1 MFITTRFPRLYR
13 RFLYSVVLVSWCSGI
28 AFFIFSRYV
37 LIEGEFGPEKHSWQF
52 PLLKL
57 HGAAAFMM
65 MVSLGAVITSH
76 VPAGWRTGRHRVFG
90 SVLLA
95 SVIFMVL
102 SAWLLYYLSNDTNR
116 ELIGNIHAA
125 VGVILPFTVFWHVLQ
140 GIRLKRQRASGI
152 RAA

>member
-1 MFITTRFPRLYR
+1 MLYR
-13 RFLYSVVLVSWCSGI
+13 RILYSLVLVSWCSGI

-37 LIEGEFGPEKHSWQF
+37 LIEGEFGPEKHPWQF

-65 MVSLGAVITSH
+65 MMSLGAVITSH
-76 VPAGWRTGRHRVFG
+76 IPAGWRTGRHRVFG
-90 SVLLA
+90 SILLA
-95 SVIFMVL
+95 SVTFMVL
-102 SAWLLYYLSNDTNR
+102 SAWALYYLSNDTNR

-125 VGVILPFTVFWHVLQ
+125 VGVMLPFTGFWHVLQ
-140 GIRLKRQRASGI
+140 GIKSKRKRASGI